1 MERTNYV
8 IAKDEQDRLVEAY
21 GSKYSM
27 GVANYNTKMVVDTF
41 FFKENNH
48 YDGKDFYAI
57 VESYYNRTAHATEI
71 QNTADTKKVG
81 IADDG
86 MSAGL
91 KVQLLNETRTSA
103 FTVEPSTT
111 PLYRR
116 FNNVAL
122 SESATDG
129 RDSLRFSKRSVRN
142 T

>member
-1 MERTNYV
+1 
-8 IAKDEQDRLVEAY
+8 
-21 GSKYSM
+21 
-27 GVANYNTKMVVDTF
+27 
-41 FFKENNH
+41 
-48 YDGKDFYAI
+48 
-57 VESYYNRTAHATEI
+57 
-71 QNTADTKKVG
+71 
-81 IADDG
+81 

-129 RDSLRFSKRSVRN
+129 RDSLRFFETIRKEYLMDE
-142 T
+142 TIAT

>member
-1 MERTNYV
+1 
-8 IAKDEQDRLVEAY
+8 
-21 GSKYSM
+21 
-27 GVANYNTKMVVDTF
+27 MVVDTF

-129 RDSLRFSKRSVRN
+129 L
-142 T
+142 TA